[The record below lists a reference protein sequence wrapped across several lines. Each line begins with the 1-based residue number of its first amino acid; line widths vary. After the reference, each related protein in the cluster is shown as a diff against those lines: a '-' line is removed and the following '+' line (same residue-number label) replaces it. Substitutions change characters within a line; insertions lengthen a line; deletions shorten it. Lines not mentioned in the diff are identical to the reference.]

1 MPISPE
7 IPTTPTQEETATYY
21 TSSFKNTSDST
32 TNYTATS
39 TEDFINTS
47 LAELDRML
55 KNIKDQKETHLHQ
68 AEVYKQQ
75 KESFAQQEIDEKN
88 RAHGLDG
95 EIAHIEEMRS
105 YLEEQ
110 KSGKGNAAKNSV
122 KTTLTGISVQHNVED
137 AISKK
142 PARRTSKK
150 PTVT

>member
-1 MPISPE
+1 
-7 IPTTPTQEETATYY
+7 
-21 TSSFKNTSDST
+21 
-32 TNYTATS
+32 
-39 TEDFINTS
+39 
-47 LAELDRML
+47 ML
-55 KNIKDQKETHLHQ
+55 KNIKDQKEAHLHQ
-68 AEVYKQQ
+68 AEAYKQQ
-75 KESFAQQEIDEKN
+75 KEAFAQQEIDEKN

-105 YLEEQ
+105 YLEKQ